1 MWARTAAL
9 AGGLMLAAT
18 SANAAEINVVAS
30 TAMREILEAL
40 VPQFERESGSRV
52 TVTFLSGAVLP
63 VKMKEGAQAD
73 VVVTTPSTI
82 DDLVAA
88 GKVVAN
94 SRVDFVR
101 SSAGVAVRA
110 GAPKPDIGSV
120 EAFRRTLLSAKSIV
134 ATDPAAGAASGIHF
148 AKLIERLGIADAVKA
163 KTRLNSGSYNA
174 EFVARGE
181 AELAIQQISEI
192 LPVKGAELVGP
203 LPADIQVTTLF
214 KVAIAADASEP
225 AGAREL
231 IAFLRS
237 RAAAQVIAASGME
250 PA

>member
-1 MWARTAAL
+1 VVETCVKVMSSGGLKAVMTAL
-9 AGGLMLAAT
+9 AGAFTLASGRKLDAVFASPAT
-18 SANAAEINVVAS
+18 IKSRIESGEPVDVAIL
-30 TAMREILEAL
+30 TAPLIDAL
-40 VPQFERESGSRV
+40 VNQGKLKPETAVDLARSG
-52 TVTFLSGAVLP
+52 L
-63 VKMKEGAQAD
+63 
-73 VVVTTPSTI
+73 
-82 DDLVAA
+82 
-88 GKVVAN
+88 
-94 SRVDFVR
+94 
-101 SSAGVAVRA
+101 GVAVRA

-120 EAFRRTLLSAKSIV
+120 EAFRRALLSAKSIV
-134 ATDPAAGAASGIHF
+134 ATDPSAGAASGIHF

-203 LPADIQVTTLF
+203 LPPDIQVTTLF
-214 KVAIAADASEP
+214 KTAIGASASEP

-237 RAAAQVIAASGME
+237 PTAAKVIAAAGME
-250 PA
+250 PG